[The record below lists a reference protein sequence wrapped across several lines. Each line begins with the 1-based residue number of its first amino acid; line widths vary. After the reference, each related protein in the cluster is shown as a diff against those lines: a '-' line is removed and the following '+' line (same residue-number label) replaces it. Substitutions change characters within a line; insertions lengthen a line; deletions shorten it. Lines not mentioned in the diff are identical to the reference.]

1 MRVYFWALDSVLLV
15 CQFSSVSQL
24 CPGLCDSMDCSMPG
38 FPVHHQLPEFT
49 QTHVRWVGDVIQASH
64 PLLSPSPL
72 AFNLFQGT
80 LTSLLQHHSLK
91 ASILQHSAFFLVQL
105 WHPYMTTGKPI
116 ALTVQIFVGKVMSL
130 LSNTLSSFSIA
141 FLPRSKCF
149 LISWLQSTSIY
160 FFPLGSSIAQ
170 KVAQDQPP
178 MSVQE
183 KETVTLDCTYDT
195 SITTYSLF
203 WYKQPSSGVMTFLIR
218 QDSSNKPNATE
229 GRYSLNFQKA
239 SKFITLT
246 ISASQL
252 EDSAVYFCALSE
264 PTVRGV

>member
-1 MRVYFWALDSVLLV
+1 
-15 CQFSSVSQL
+15 
-24 CPGLCDSMDCSMPG
+24 
-38 FPVHHQLPEFT
+38 
-49 QTHVRWVGDVIQASH
+49 
-64 PLLSPSPL
+64 
-72 AFNLFQGT
+72 
-80 LTSLLQHHSLK
+80 
-91 ASILQHSAFFLVQL
+91 
-105 WHPYMTTGKPI
+105 MTTGKPI

-170 KVAQDQPP
+170 KVTQDQPP

-195 SITTYSLF
+195 SITTYSLS
-203 WYKQPSSGVMTFLIR
+203 WYKQHSSGVMTFLIH

-229 GRYSLNFQKA
+229 GCYSLNFQKA

-246 ISASQL
+246 VSASQL

-264 PTVRGV
+264 PTVRGM